1 MSPWKRISALVL
13 CIVFAAAGLVAEQQP
28 APSRDPRFE
37 QTQRVSS
44 MEELAPRTV
53 ADAAIA
59 KVFSGGSPMRPGVVV
74 FPEIARGIAVP
85 EPRAKTAE
93 DALRWTFC
101 THDAVFLGTPISRRV
116 LATSDRSA
124 LVTVFTVR
132 AERWLWPVQGPIDVT
147 VGFFGGRAI
156 VDGQL
161 YEARQD
167 GEHAEFQLQNPS
179 LFVFRA
185 IGSGAYLSS
194 RFSAPAPVGGKLV
207 TPAIT
212 GPTTEVLATLQRELA
227 TCGQLLG

>member
-1 MSPWKRISALVL
+1 MY
-13 CIVFAAAGLVAEQQP
+13 P
-28 APSRDPRFE
+28 AWRNWHRVPR
-37 QTQRVSS
+37 
-44 MEELAPRTV
+44 P
-53 ADAAIA
+53 
-59 KVFSGGSPMRPGVVV
+59 K
-74 FPEIARGIAVP
+74 
-85 EPRAKTAE
+85 
-93 DALRWTFC
+93 LRWTFC
-101 THDAVFLGTPISRRV
+101 THDAVFLRTPISRRV

-132 AERWLWPVQGPIDVT
+132 AERWLWAVQGPLDVT

-161 YEARQD
+161 YEACQD
-167 GEHAEFQLQNPS
+167 GEHAEFQPQNPS

-185 IGSGAYLSS
+185 IGSGAYVSS

-227 TCGQLLG
+227 RCVQLIG